1 LIRTGSK
8 EEHHLAMT
16 NLEVP
21 SCAHSSADHVR
32 YLFQARKSWRNKR
45 QETVKLK
52 PFSDKFLNF

>member
-1 LIRTGSK
+1 
-8 EEHHLAMT
+8 
-16 NLEVP
+16 VP